1 MWYNIFKF
9 EIQYRI
15 KRPDT
20 YVFFLFL
27 FLFSIVGVDF
37 VFQGFD
43 FGVMKK
49 NSPFVIAK
57 TMGAITGIFMIL
69 ASMIMGVSVLRDF
82 EYEIESLIFTTTIKK
97 KDYLLGRFL
106 GSFTV
111 LLFVFSGVLFGMM
124 FGEFMPWHNPY
135 HLLEFSFLTY
145 LKTFLTITFPTLFF
159 GASLFF
165 VTGALSRNLVVVYTQ
180 GIILFVVFMLT
191 KAITNEFWQAI
202 LDPFSL
208 TTTTFVTKSW
218 SVLEKGTQSIPFF
231 GGALMYNKLFWASLG
246 IVALLYGYKKFN
258 FNVVKNKPSKRKKV
272 QVSTIESVSDTSTIR
287 IPDAKKQYGMLS
299 KWTQLKEFSWFY
311 FLSICKQPSFWAIV
325 ICGMIIIL
333 INSVNLGTVYGVD
346 SFPATYFIVE
356 ELQETSIYFF
366 IIILVFYSGELVW
379 KERGAKLNL
388 IYDATPMS
396 SFINLA
402 GKYIGLNLIYVL
414 LMLALISSGIIFQ
427 TLNGYYNYEF
437 SVYFSGFFFEILPSL
452 ALLTFV
458 AFFVQAL
465 VNHKFVGIMVV
476 IILFISTITLGVF
489 GFDHDLYF
497 FGGRSLGTY
506 SDMNGYGHFLKPY
519 LLIKSYWLFFGI
531 QLLIIGSLF
540 IVRGTETNLLKRLKI
555 SKQRISKPLFI
566 FGSVITMVFIL
577 LGSFIFYN
585 TNVLNDYWTNSE
597 ATEFRIAYE
606 KTLKPL
612 EYIPQPKIVDVNLKV
627 ELYPSSRN
635 YTAEGY
641 YILKNNN
648 EQPINEI
655 HIQKLIEGNVTLD
668 SISFEGGFTID
679 NQYEKFDYSIFNLNT
694 VLKPGDSVKMNFKQS
709 FTTKGFEAGN
719 SNANIVENGTFFNNE
734 NFPTIGYNRKYELSD
749 NDERSTYN
757 LPERTN
763 RANRDDVKELMNAR
777 SGGDSDGINF
787 EMIMGTEIDQTAI
800 APGNL
805 IRQWTENNRSYYH
818 YKMKQPILNFYAM
831 ISARYELKKDKW
843 ISKSDAISKQVVL
856 EIYYHKGHDYNIDR
870 MMRSMKLSLDY
881 YSTHFSLYQYEQL
894 RIMEFPRYAQFAQS
908 FPGTVPFSESIGFVL
923 DIDDETDVDM
933 AFYVTAH
940 EIAHQWFGMQVAA
953 ADVKGRHLILET
965 LSQYAAMMV
974 LKEHYPKE
982 KVQQF
987 LELQLEK
994 YEEGKRRESGVEPTL
1009 ALVDNQDYIYY
1020 AKGAINMF
1028 ALQEAIGEDQVNL
1041 ALKHFLEDWNTLDGK
1056 LKTKTNNYATSK
1068 ELLGYFRD
1076 VTPEHLQYIITEFF
1090 ESVVDSNINQDTI
1103 LKN

>member
-20 YVFFLFL
+20 YVFFIFL

-37 VFQGFD
+37 IFQGAD

-82 EYEIESLIFTTTIKK
+82 EYEIESLIFSTTIKK

-111 LLFVFSGVLFGMM
+111 LLFVFSGILFGMM
-124 FGEFMPWHNPY
+124 LGEFMPWHNPTD
-135 HLLEFSFLTY
+135 LLEFNFLAY
-145 LKTFLTITFPTLFF
+145 LRTFLIVTLPTLFF

-180 GIILFVVFMLT
+180 GIFLFVVFMLT

-208 TTTTFVTKSW
+208 TTTTTFITKSW
-218 SVLEKGTQSIPFF
+218 SALEKGTQSIPFF
-231 GGALMYNKLFWASLG
+231 GGALMYNKLFWFSLG
-246 IVALLYGYKKFN
+246 ILALLYGYKKFN
-258 FNVVKNKPSKRKKV
+258 FSVVKDKRSKRKKI
-272 QVSTIESVSDTSTIR
+272 QVLTIESVSDASAIR
-287 IPDAKKQYGMLS
+287 IPYAEKQYGMLS
-299 KWTQLKEFSWFY
+299 KWTQLKQFSWFY
-311 FLSICKQPSFWAIV
+311 FKDICKQSSFWGIV
-325 ICGMIIIL
+325 ICGMVIIL
-333 INSVNLGTVYGVD
+333 INSVSLGTVYGVD

-356 ELQETSIYFF
+356 ELQETSLYFF

-402 GKYIGLNLIYVL
+402 GKYIALNLIYVV

-452 ALLTFV
+452 ALLTFL

-465 VNHKFVGIMVV
+465 VNNKFVGIMVV

-497 FGGRSLGTY
+497 FGGRSLATY

-519 LLIKSYWLFFGI
+519 LFVKSYWFLFGSL
-531 QLLIIGSLF
+531 LLIVGSF
-540 IVRGTETNLLKRLKI
+540 FMVRGTETNFIKRLKTA
-555 SKQRISKPLFI
+555 KQRISKPVFI
-566 FGSVITMVFIL
+566 FGSVIMTLFIL
-577 LGSFIFYN
+577 LGGFIFYN
-585 TNVLNDYWTNSE
+585 TNILNKYWTNSE
-597 ATEFRIAYE
+597 TTAFRVGYE
-606 KTLKPL
+606 KALKKF
-612 EYIPQPKIVDVNLKV
+612 EYIPQPKIVSVNLNV
-627 ELYPSSRN
+627 ELYPSSRG

-641 YILKNNN
+641 YILKNTK
-648 EQPINEI
+648 ETAINEV
-655 HIQKLIEGNVTLD
+655 HIQKIIEDNVVIND
-668 SISFEGGFTID
+668 VSFDGGATI
-679 NQYEKFDYSIFNLNT
+679 NSEYSKYYYTIYKLKNP
-694 VLKPGDSVKMNFKQS
+694 LKPGDSIKMSFKQTY
-709 FTTKGFEAGN
+709 TTKGLLASG
-719 SNANIVENGTFFNNE
+719 SNTAIVENGTFFNNE
-734 NFPTIGYNRKYELSD
+734 NFPTLGYTKKYELQD
-749 NDERSTYN
+749 KKKRIEFQ
-757 LPERTN
+757 LPKRTN
-763 RANRDDVKELMNAR
+763 RANREDVNELQNAR

-787 EMIMGTEIDQTAI
+787 EMIIGTEIDQKAI
-800 APGNL
+800 APGDL
-805 IRQWTENNRSYYH
+805 IKQWEENNRSYYH
-818 YKMKQPILNFYAM
+818 YKMKQSIVNFYA
-831 ISARYELKKDKW
+831 IVSARYELKKDTW
-843 ISKSDAISKQVVL
+843 PSKPDTISKQVAL
-856 EIYYHKGHDYNIDR
+856 EIYYHNGHEYNIDR
-870 MMRSMKLSLDY
+870 MMKSMKASLDY
-881 YSTHFSLYQYEQL
+881 YSTHFSPYQYEHL
-894 RIMEFPRYAQFAQS
+894 RIMEFPRYAEFAQS
-908 FPGTVPFSESIGFVL
+908 FPGTIPFSESIGFVL
-923 DIDDETDVDM
+923 DINDETDVDM

-953 ADVKGRHLILET
+953 ANVKGRLLILET
-965 LSQYAAMMV
+965 LSQYAATMV
-974 LKEHYPKE
+974 LKQKYSKE

-987 LELQLEK
+987 LEIQKDK
-994 YEEGKRRESGVEPTL
+994 YLDGKRRESGNEPSL
-1009 ALVDNQDYIYY
+1009 AMVDNQDYIYY

-1041 ALKHFLEDWNTLDGK
+1041 ALKRFISDWNSLDGK
-1056 LKTKTNNYATSK
+1056 LKMNTDRYATTK
-1068 ELLGYFRD
+1068 DLLGYFRD
-1076 VTPEHLQYIITEFF
+1076 VTPSHQKHIIIDLF
-1090 ESVVDSNINQDTI
+1090 ESVGE
-1103 LKN
+1103 LKSH